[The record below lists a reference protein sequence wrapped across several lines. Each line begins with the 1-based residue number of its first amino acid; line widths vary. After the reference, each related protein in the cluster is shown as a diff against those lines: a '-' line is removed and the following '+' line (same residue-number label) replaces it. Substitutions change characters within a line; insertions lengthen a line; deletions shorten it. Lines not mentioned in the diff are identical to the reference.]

1 MKKIVLSLSLLGLV
15 IFNQSCNKN
24 ESSTA
29 KIDFTKSYE
38 DAASALA
45 SAQKSYDEALATNDP
60 VKIDAAKKLLK
71 EAQAK
76 YLSAKDTYV
85 SEGGKVKDE
94 YENLVNTS
102 KESIDKTKQ
111 AATDLTKAAAETAE
125 NKATTAVTETANK
138 INSTIEKTDAKVT
151 EVKDKVAAEKA
162 KVTETAKKTQ
172 EEVQKTKDNI
182 NKTKQDLKNI
192 LTQ

>member
-60 VKIDAAKKLLK
+60 VKIDAAKKLLE

-76 YLSAKDTYV
+76 YSSAKDV
-85 SEGGKVKDE
+85 LIAEGGKVKAE

-102 KESIDKTKQ
+102 KESIEKTKQ

>member
-15 IFNQSCNKN
+15 MFSQSCNKN

-45 SAQKSYDEALATNDP
+45 SAQKSYNEAVATKDP
-60 VKIDAAKKLLK
+60 VKIDAAKKAL
-71 EAQAK
+71 EDAQAK

-85 SEGGKVKDE
+85 SEGGKVKAE

-102 KESIDKTKQ
+102 KESIEKTKQ
-111 AATDLTKAAAETAE
+111 AATETAE

-151 EVKDKVAAEKA
+151 EVKNKVAAEKA

-192 LTQ
+192 LNQ